1 MLRRIV
7 ARDLASVYKQTWS
20 LQRSTLVAN
29 RAYARPSP
37 RIVSPLSMQRKFFL
51 TNRPAERSVSASSAQ
66 EDQKGSEHSVSELG
80 SDMVSLCAI
89 SHEIALYLPCYTVD
103 LT

>member
-51 TNRPAERSVSASSAQ
+51 TNRPAERSVSASAQ
-66 EDQKGSEHSVSELG
+66 EDQKRSESSVSELG
-80 SDMVSLCAI
+80 SDMVSLYGI
-89 SHEIALYLPCYTVD
+89 SHETAL
-103 LT
+103 

>member
-7 ARDLASVYKQTWS
+7 ARDLSSVYKQTWS

-37 RIVSPLSMQRKFFL
+37 KIVSPLSMQRKFFL
-51 TNRPAERSVSASSAQ
+51 TNRPAERSVSASAQ

-89 SHEIALYLPCYTVD
+89 SHDIALYHVIL
-103 LT
+103 

>member
-29 RAYARPSP
+29 QAYARPSP

-51 TNRPAERSVSASSAQ
+51 TNRPAERSVSASAQ
-66 EDQKGSEHSVSELG
+66 EDQKGGESSVSELG
-80 SDMVSLCAI
+80 SDMVSLYGI
-89 SHEIALYLPCYTVD
+89 
-103 LT
+103 LTK

>member
-20 LQRSTLVAN
+20 LQRSTLVVN

-37 RIVSPLSMQRKFFL
+37 KIVSPLSMQRKFFL
-51 TNRPAERSVSASSAQ
+51 TNRPAERSVSASTQ
-66 EDQKGSEHSVSELG
+66 EDQKGSESSVSELG
-80 SDMVSLCAI
+80 SDVVSLYGI
-89 SHEIALYLPCYTVD
+89 SHETAI
-103 LT
+103 